1 MVSRLNFRIV
11 WSILISLS
19 LLPESSPAQPTA
31 LSAVES
37 RISRFRIDHPESS
50 LAFGFL
56 EGEKSRELY
65 FADQTGGQQP
75 DTATVFR
82 LGRLTA
88 LWTTTM
94 LVSCSQQGLL
104 SLDAPVSDYLPV
116 NVPSPVYQRLVCQ
129 PVKRT
134 EQTPSLDDPRFTPY
148 ACLPDPSDKPQPIL
162 LCYLSTHTSGL
173 PDQPFTL
180 ERKNG
185 VPDYPG
191 FTVGSLYKFLSI
203 YRIEQPIGFDYV
215 HSDLGMVLLGHVIQR
230 KTGQTLDSVFRQEVA
245 LPLGLASS
253 RLLTGTEPGEYGL
266 YAAAIGG
273 EASFADLL
281 RYLRFNLHPAGKI
294 GQVMEYMHTPRVRI
308 REHEEIALGWH
319 CRTFEGNGRRVLY
332 MNGSESGQTVMMVLE
347 ESGKSGFVLAGTGNG
362 LAELG
367 DQLLSLLYSKP
378 E

>member
-19 LLPESSPAQPTA
+19 LLPESSPAQPTV

-134 EQTPSLDDPRFTPY
+134 EQTPSPDDPRFTPY

-180 ERKNG
+180 ERSQS
-185 VPDYPG
+185 Y
-191 FTVGSLYKFLSI
+191 
-203 YRIEQPIGFDYV
+203 
-215 HSDLGMVLLGHVIQR
+215 
-230 KTGQTLDSVFRQEVA
+230 
-245 LPLGLASS
+245 
-253 RLLTGTEPGEYGL
+253 
-266 YAAAIGG
+266 
-273 EASFADLL
+273 
-281 RYLRFNLHPAGKI
+281 
-294 GQVMEYMHTPRVRI
+294 
-308 REHEEIALGWH
+308 
-319 CRTFEGNGRRVLY
+319 
-332 MNGSESGQTVMMVLE
+332 
-347 ESGKSGFVLAGTGNG
+347 
-362 LAELG
+362 
-367 DQLLSLLYSKP
+367 
-378 E
+378 